1 MCILVFQAKCL
12 WGTKAADLWFE
23 LNADVLH
30 YLSIAMKMP
39 ADASQSA
46 AAAALPADEQGASL
60 AASEAGSEKG
70 ESGPKPKSPKKKR
83 RRFQPKRSP
92 KKRACRNKPDPT
104 LAEECEADDENKESE
119 SDLEG

>member
-1 MCILVFQAKCL
+1 MCILVSQAKCL
-12 WGTKAADLWFE
+12 WGTKAADLWLE
-23 LNADVLH
+23 LRPDMLH
-30 YLSIAMKMP
+30 YSSIAMKMP
-39 ADASQSA
+39 ADASAPA
-46 AAAALPADEQGASL
+46 AAEPAGEQGASL

-70 ESGPKPKSPKKKR
+70 ESDPKPKSPKKKR